1 MEKKKI
7 GIIAAIAGA
16 VIVLVSVVVGV
27 VTCES
32 DDDYYSSLSK
42 EERLIYRYESYCGE
56 LEDLVVDFKNHEISS
71 KEASKKYESIVKKYK
86 DVTEA
91 IDNYEEYDFTKS
103 QQKAFEECAERLG
116 KAASRCAMLF
126 M

>member
-42 EERLIYRYESYCGE
+42 EERYLSRYESYCGE
-56 LEDLVVDFKNHEISS
+56 LEDLVVDFENHEISS
-71 KEASKKYESIVKKYK
+71 KEASKKYERIVKKYK
-86 DVTEA
+86 DLAEA
-91 IDNYEEYDFTKS
+91 DMEEYDFTKN
-103 QQKAFEECAERLG
+103 QQKALEGYVERLLEAAG
-116 KAASRCAMLF
+116 KCFDFF